1 MKWQDVLSDKTLQD
15 LPYKI
20 ELNEYGKIE
29 MSPASFIHSL
39 LQGEIAKRLGWQSN
53 GRVFTELAIQTSMG
67 VRVPDVSWGSDEYV
81 KLHIAEI
88 FASSAPEICVEIIS
102 PSNTQEEM
110 QGKVKLFI
118 NAGAKEVWLIT
129 EEGCV
134 SYYDET
140 GQIFVSFYEINLD
153 KLI

>member
-1 MKWQDVLSDKTLQD
+1 MQWQDVLSDKTLQD

-39 LQGEIAKRLGWQSN
+39 LQGEIAKRLGEQPN

-67 VRVPDVSWGSDEYV
+67 VRVPDVSWGSNGYV
-81 KLHIAEI
+81 QKHIKEV
-88 FASSAPEICVEIIS
+88 FASNAPEICVEIIS
-102 PSNTQEEM
+102 PSNNQEEM
-110 QGKVKLFI
+110 LDKIRLFI
-118 NAGAKEVWLIT
+118 NAGAREVWLVT
-129 EEGCV
+129 EDGNV
-134 SYYDET
+134 TFYDET
-140 GQIFVSFYEINLD
+140 GEITVSFSEINLN